1 MPRKQSFDS
10 WGYGEQLLEA
20 QVNPLDPVDWAS
32 RKTKIELWSK
42 QREII
47 RSIRDNR
54 RTAVQS
60 GHGIGKSLTA
70 SVAASWW
77 VDTHPAD
84 QTLVVTTAPSVKQVH
99 AILWEEIRKI
109 HLQAGLPGEVQI
121 SDNWLIGGRL
131 VGFGRKPQDHDRDAF
146 QGLHRKYLLV
156 ILDEA
161 AGIPEW
167 LWGSARDIATGEHCR
182 MLAIGN
188 PTDPSSYFRKVC
200 RPDSGWNVIK
210 VSVFDSPNFTGE
222 AVEKTVSED
231 LTSWKYIEDAKR
243 DLGEGSPM
251 WKARVE
257 GEFPDVD
264 EFSVIPLGWIY
275 QAQQRWAE
283 WDEAGRPISP
293 DWRRIVGADIAR
305 YGNDKTCFA
314 ERIGDAFLTPR
325 IMPRADTMATAA
337 LLQNELSVERGDIA
351 VVDTNGVG
359 AGVYDS
365 IKKNNFLAM
374 GVNVGNRTSLTD
386 TSGQIEFY
394 NIRAAV
400 YWKMREALDPARSP
414 TIMLPPDDDLASD
427 LSTPHWKTMPGG
439 KIVIESKDD
448 IRKRLNRSPDRG
460 DAVFLALWPSG
471 AGFSLDPSDSAY
483 AWNDGTIPGEAVDA
497 VDWDYSGYQEDFG
510 ALVEAPIG
518 AWYGDY

>member
-1 MPRKQSFDS
+1 MPRKQAFDTWS
-10 WGYGEQLLEA
+10 YGESLLEA

-32 RKTKIELWSK
+32 RKAGINLWSK
-42 QREII
+42 QQEII
-47 RSIRDNR
+47 RSIAGNR

-70 SVAASWW
+70 SVAACWW
-77 VDTHPAD
+77 IDTHPPD

-109 HLQAGLPGEVQI
+109 HKTAGLPGEVQI

-222 AVEKTVSED
+222 PVEKTVSED

-275 QAQQRWAE
+275 QAQERWVQ
-283 WDEAGRPISP
+283 WDEAGRPVSS
-293 DWRRIVGADIAR
+293 DWRRIIGADIAR

-325 IMPRADTMATAA
+325 IMPRTDTMGTAS
-337 LLQNELSVERGDIA
+337 LLGRELNRERGDIA

-359 AGVYDS
+359 AGVYDA
-365 IKKNNFLAM
+365 IKKANHAAL
-374 GVNVGNRTSLTD
+374 GVNVGNRTSMKD

-394 NIRAAV
+394 NVRAAV

-460 DAVFLALWPSG
+460 DAVCLALWASG
-471 AGFSLDPSDSAY
+471 AGFSLDPSDSAF
-483 AWNDGTIPGEAVDA
+483 AWDDGNLSTDA
-497 VDWDYSGYQEDFG
+497 FDWDNSGYQGDFG
-510 ALVEAPIG
+510 ELVDAPSG
-518 AWYGDY
+518 VWYD

>member
-1 MPRKQSFDS
+1 MPRKQAFDT
-10 WGYGEQLLEA
+10 WEYGERLLEA
-20 QVNPLDPVDWAS
+20 QVNPLDPVDWAD
-32 RKTKIELWSK
+32 KKAKIKLWSK
-42 QREII
+42 QQEII

-70 SVAASWW
+70 SVAAAWW
-77 VDTHPAD
+77 VDTHPPD

-109 HLQAGLPGEVQI
+109 HEKAGLAGEVQI

-156 ILDEA
+156 IIDEA
-161 AGIPEW
+161 AGVPEW

-188 PTDPSSYFRKVC
+188 PTDPSSYFRRVC
-200 RPDSGWNVIK
+200 RPGSGWNIIK

-222 AVEKTVSED
+222 KVSRSVAED
-231 LTSWKYIEDAKR
+231 LTSHQYIEDAKR

-275 QAQQRWAE
+275 QAQERWVA
-283 WDEAGRPISP
+283 WDEAGRPIDPS
-293 DWRRIVGADIAR
+293 WRRIVGADIAR
-305 YGNDKTCFA
+305 FGKDKTCFA
-314 ERIGDAFLTPR
+314 ERLGDAFLTPR
-325 IMPRADTMATAA
+325 IMPRGDTQTTASLLGAELNEEYGDMA
-337 LLQNELSVERGDIA
+337 VI
-351 VVDTNGVG
+351 DTNGVG
-359 AGVYDS
+359 AGVYDAV
-365 IKKNNFLAM
+365 KKNGYMAL
-374 GVNVGNRTSLTD
+374 GVNVGTRTDMTD
-386 TSGQIEFY
+386 KSGQIHFY

-400 YWKMREALDPARSP
+400 YWKMREALDPARNP

-439 KIVIESKDD
+439 KIVIESKDE
-448 IRKRLNRSPDRG
+448 IRKRLNRSPDKG
-460 DAVFLALWPSG
+460 DAVCLALWATGDSY
-471 AGFSLDPSDSAY
+471 SLNPADSAFD
-483 AWNDGTIPGEAVDA
+483 WNDGSMDGDA
-497 VDWDYSGYQEDFG
+497 FDWDASSIVNTFG
-510 ALVEAPIG
+510 DLVEVPRG
-518 AWYGDY
+518 EWYDN

>member
-1 MPRKQSFDS
+1 MPRKQAFDTWS
-10 WGYGEQLLEA
+10 YGESLLEA
-20 QVNPLDPVDWAS
+20 QVNPLDPVDWAA
-32 RKTKIELWSK
+32 RKAKINLWSK

-77 VDTHPAD
+77 VDTHPPD

-109 HLQAGLPGEVQI
+109 HKQAGLAGEVQI

-200 RPDSGWNVIK
+200 RPDSGWNTIK

-222 AVEKTVSED
+222 PVEKTVSED

-275 QAQQRWAE
+275 QAQERWVQ
-283 WDEAGRPISP
+283 WDEAGRPVSS
-293 DWRRIVGADIAR
+293 DWRRIIGADIAR

-325 IMPRADTMATAA
+325 IMPRTDTMGTAS
-337 LLQNELSVERGDIA
+337 LLGRELNRERGDIA

-359 AGVYDS
+359 AGVYDA
-365 IKKNNFLAM
+365 IKKANHAAL
-374 GVNVGNRTSLTD
+374 GVNVGNRTSMKD

-394 NIRAAV
+394 NVRAAV

-460 DAVFLALWPSG
+460 DAVCLALWASG
-471 AGFSLDPSDSAY
+471 AGFSLDPSDSAF
-483 AWNDGTIPGEAVDA
+483 AWDDGNLSTDA
-497 VDWDYSGYQEDFG
+497 FDWDNSGYQGDFG
-510 ALVEAPIG
+510 ELVDAPSG
-518 AWYGDY
+518 VWYD

>member
-1 MPRKQSFDS
+1 M
-10 WGYGEQLLEA
+10 
-20 QVNPLDPVDWAS
+20 
-32 RKTKIELWSK
+32 
-42 QREII
+42 
-47 RSIRDNR
+47 
-54 RTAVQS
+54 
-60 GHGIGKSLTA
+60 
-70 SVAASWW
+70 
-77 VDTHPAD
+77 DTHPAD

-109 HLQAGLPGEVQI
+109 HAGAGLPGEVQI

-156 ILDEA
+156 IIDEA

-200 RPDSGWNVIK
+200 RPNSGWNVIK
-210 VSVFDSPNFTGE
+210 VSVFDSPNFTN
-222 AVEKTVSED
+222 EKVSKSVSED

-283 WDEAGRPISP
+283 WDEAGRPISS

-325 IMPRADTMATAA
+325 IMPRTDTMGTAS
-337 LLQNELSVERGDIA
+337 LLQKELHPERGDIA

-359 AGVYDS
+359 AGVYDAL
-365 IKKNNFLAM
+365 KKNNFTAM
-374 GVNVGNRTSLTD
+374 GVNVGNRTSLKD

-400 YWKMREALDPARSP
+400 YWKMREALDPARNP

-427 LSTPHWKTMPGG
+427 LSTPHWKTVPGG

-448 IRKRLNRSPDRG
+448 IRKRLNRSPDKG
-460 DAVFLALWPSG
+460 DAVVLAWWASG
-471 AGFSLDPSDSAY
+471 LGFSMDPGDSAFS
-483 AWNDGTIPGEAVDA
+483 WGDDRLGDDA
-497 VDWDYSGYQEDFG
+497 IDWDNSGYQGDFG
-510 ALVEAPIG
+510 ALVEAPVG
-518 AWYGDY
+518 VWYDD

>member
-1 MPRKQSFDS
+1 MPRRQSFDS
-10 WGYGEQLLEA
+10 WEYGESLLEA
-20 QVNPLDPVDWAS
+20 QVNPLDPVDWAA
-32 RKTKIELWSK
+32 KKAGINLWSK

-109 HLQAGLPGEVQI
+109 HAQAGLPGEVQI

-156 ILDEA
+156 IIDEA

-188 PTDPSSYFRKVC
+188 PTDPSSYFRRVC

-222 AVEKTVSED
+222 KVAKTVSED
-231 LTSWKYIEDAKR
+231 LTSHKYIEDAKR

-275 QAQQRWAE
+275 QAQERWVA
-283 WDEAGRPISP
+283 WDEAGRPVSH

-325 IMPRADTMATAA
+325 IMPRADTQETAR
-337 LLQNELSVERGDIA
+337 LLSQELNHERGDIA
-351 VVDTNGVG
+351 VIDTNGVG
-359 AGVYDS
+359 AGVFDTV
-365 IKKNNFLAM
+365 KKSNHMAM
-374 GVNVGNRTSLTD
+374 GVNVGNRTSMTD
-386 TSGQIEFY
+386 SSGQIEFY
-394 NIRAAV
+394 NVRAAV
-400 YWKMREALDPARSP
+400 YWKMREALDPARNP

-439 KIVIESKDD
+439 KIVIESKDE

-460 DAVFLALWPSG
+460 DAVCLALWASG
-471 AGFSLDPSDSAY
+471 LGFSLDPSDSAF
-483 AWNDGTIPGEAVDA
+483 AWNDGSLREVDA
-497 VDWDYSGYQEDFG
+497 IDWDVSGYQGEFG
-510 ALVEAPIG
+510 DLVEAPSGI
-518 AWYGDY
+518 WYD

>member
-1 MPRKQSFDS
+1 MPLRQSFNS
-10 WGYGEQLLEA
+10 WEYGEQLLEA
-20 QVNPLDPVDWAS
+20 QVNPLDPVDWAA
-32 RKTKIELWSK
+32 KKAGINLWSK
-42 QREII
+42 QRDII

-109 HLQAGLPGEVQI
+109 HSGAGLPGEVQI

-156 ILDEA
+156 IIDEA

-188 PTDPSSYFRKVC
+188 PTDPSSYFRRVC

-222 AVEKTVSED
+222 KVAKTVSED
-231 LTSWKYIEDAKR
+231 LTSHKYIEDAKR

-251 WKARVE
+251 WKARIL

-275 QAQQRWAE
+275 QAQERWAA
-283 WDEAGRPISP
+283 WDEAGRPTQIG
-293 DWRRIVGADIAR
+293 WRRVVGADIAR
-305 YGNDKTCFA
+305 FGNDKTCFA
-314 ERIGDAFLTPR
+314 ERVGDAILTPR
-325 IMPRADTMATAA
+325 IMARGDTQHTAT
-337 LLQNELSVERGDIA
+337 LLGAELNGERGDIA

-359 AGVYDS
+359 AGVFDTV
-365 IKKNNFLAM
+365 KKNGHLAM
-374 GVNVGNRTSLTD
+374 GVNVGTRTDMTD
-386 TSGQIEFY
+386 SSGQVQFY

-400 YWKMREALDPARSP
+400 YWKLREALDPARNP
-414 TIMLPPDDDLASD
+414 TIMLPPDDNLASD
-427 LSTPHWKTMPGG
+427 LSTPHWKTVPGG
-439 KIVIESKDD
+439 KIVIESKDE

-460 DAVFLALWPSG
+460 DAVCLAWWASG
-471 AGFSLDPSDSAY
+471 DGFSLDPADSAF
-483 AWNDGTIPGEAVDA
+483 AWSDGRLDGDA
-497 VDWDYSGYQEDFG
+497 IDWDATGAPNMFG
-510 ALVEAPIG
+510 
-518 AWYGDY
+518 D

>member
-10 WGYGEQLLEA
+10 WAYGEQLLEA
-20 QVNPLDPVDWAS
+20 QVNPLDPVDWAA
-32 RKTKIELWSK
+32 RKAGIHLWSK
-42 QREII
+42 QQEII
-47 RSIRDNR
+47 RSIANNR

-70 SVAASWW
+70 SVAACWW
-77 VDTHPAD
+77 IDTHPPD

-109 HLQAGLPGEVQI
+109 HQQAGLPGEVQI

-156 ILDEA
+156 VLDEA

-200 RPDSGWNVIK
+200 RPDSGWNTIK

-222 AVEKTVSED
+222 PVSKSVSED

-275 QAQQRWAE
+275 QAQERWVA
-283 WDEAGRPISP
+283 WDEAGRPTST
-293 DWRRIVGADIAR
+293 DWRRIIGADIAR

-325 IMPRADTMATAA
+325 IMPRTDTMGTATLLAA
-337 LLQNELSVERGDIA
+337 ELNKERGDIA

-359 AGVYDS
+359 AGVYDA
-365 IKKNNFLAM
+365 IKKSHFQAM
-374 GVNVGNRTSLTD
+374 GVNVGNRTSMTD
-386 TSGQIEFY
+386 RSGQIEFY

-400 YWKMREALDPARSP
+400 YWKMREALDPANSP
-414 TIMLPPDDDLASD
+414 TIMLPPDDDLAAD
-427 LSTPHWKTMPGG
+427 LSTPHWKTVPGG

-460 DAVFLALWPSG
+460 DAVCLALWASG
-471 AGFSLDPSDSAY
+471 AGFSLNPQDSAFD
-483 AWNDGTIPGEAVDA
+483 WNDGMLSEDSFA
-497 VDWDYSGYQEDFG
+497 WDYSGYKGDFG
-510 ALVEAPIG
+510 DLVEVPVG
-518 AWYGDY
+518 DWYDNI

>member
-10 WGYGEQLLEA
+10 WEYGESLLEA

-32 RKTKIELWSK
+32 RKAGIDLWSK

-109 HLQAGLPGEVQI
+109 HLGAGLPGEVQI

-156 ILDEA
+156 IIDEA

-188 PTDPSSYFRKVC
+188 PTDPSSYFRRVC

-222 AVEKTVSED
+222 KVAKTVSED
-231 LTSWKYIEDAKR
+231 LTSHKYIEDAKR

-275 QAQQRWAE
+275 QAQQRWQE
-283 WDEAGRPISP
+283 WDEAGRPVSG
-293 DWRRIVGADIAR
+293 DWRRIIGADIAR

-325 IMPRADTMATAA
+325 IMPRADTMQTAA
-337 LLQNELSVERGDIA
+337 LLQGELSTERGDLA

-359 AGVYDS
+359 AGVFDALR
-365 IKKNNFLAM
+365 KNRQLAL
-374 GVNVGNRTSLTD
+374 GVNAGTRTSLTD
-386 TSGQIEFY
+386 KSGQQEFY
-394 NIRAAV
+394 NIRAALW
-400 YWKMREALDPARSP
+400 WKMREALDPANSP

-427 LSTPHWKTMPGG
+427 LSTPHWKTVPGG
-439 KIVIESKDD
+439 KVVIESKDE

-460 DAVFLALWPSG
+460 DAVCLAWWASG
-471 AGFSLDPSDSAY
+471 LGFSLDPSDSAFS
-483 AWNDGTIPGEAVDA
+483 WGDA
-497 VDWDYSGYQEDFG
+497 NLGDDAIDWDNSGYQGDFG
-510 ALVEAPIG
+510 DLVEVPSG
-518 AWYGDY
+518 VWYD

>member
-1 MPRKQSFDS
+1 MPRKQLFDS
-10 WGYGEQLLEA
+10 WEYGEQLLEA
-20 QVNPLDPVDWAS
+20 QVNPLDPVDWAA
-32 RKTKIELWSK
+32 RKAKINLWSK
-42 QREII
+42 QQDII

-77 VDTHPAD
+77 VDTHPPD

-200 RPDSGWNVIK
+200 RPDSGWNTIK

-222 AVEKTVSED
+222 KVEKTVSED

-283 WDEAGRPISP
+283 WDEAGRPISA
-293 DWRRIVGADIAR
+293 DWRRIIGADIAR

-337 LLQNELSVERGDIA
+337 LLSQELNRERGDMA

-359 AGVYDS
+359 AGVYDA
-365 IKKNNFLAM
+365 IKKANHLSM

-386 TSGQIEFY
+386 SSGQIEFY
-394 NIRAAV
+394 NVRAAV
-400 YWKMREALDPARSP
+400 IWKMREALDPARSP

-460 DAVFLALWPSG
+460 DAVCLALWASG
-471 AGFSLDPSDSAY
+471 IGFSLDPSDSAFD
-483 AWNDGTIPGEAVDA
+483 WNDGTIDGDA
-497 VDWDYSGYQEDFG
+497 VDWDISGYQGDFG
-510 ALVEAPIG
+510 ALVEAPNG
-518 AWYGDY
+518 VW